1 MAADGSNIPRI
12 KPGDNIEAVN
22 TALSAVERSLSE
34 VREAAAAGKA
44 TADIV
49 ANLDN
54 SLKAMKAE
62 QAELVQ
68 RIAAR
73 DAAATD
79 YGHDSDLALYV
90 RGRGEEPRLRSV
102 TDGGAPIQRT
112 PAELKAH
119 KAVRL
124 FGEDSETYGFQ
135 PGLLDDPAPKCE
147 WQRSAQ
153 VAYEEVAIAELCTGR
168 TAAKA
173 RARLARLFSVAPNP
187 EIKRLFSD
195 ASGTGTEWI
204 PSEVVMPELERD
216 LMLQTRGR
224 VAGLFG
230 VTPMSSKTVSSPFL
244 SGGLRPYLKG
254 AQTADDPARYTA
266 STATTA
272 ERSRTAV
279 GMAVRAQLDDDTT
292 EDAVVDSAPVF
303 RELVIQALLDGEEDA
318 ILNGDTAASH
328 QDAIAS
334 WDIRGRW
341 GTSGLGT
348 SADHRRAWIGLRARA
363 YDVSS
368 TADLNSTQTFAGFL
382 SQRGALTAPHG
393 TVGNLVWLIPDE
405 YYIKKVLGFAEVV
418 TLEKY
423 GPGATIM
430 SGEVGKAGGAR
441 IMITQFLSA
450 DLATTGLYTGSG
462 STSSA
467 VLVNVDR
474 FKRGL
479 RRGTT
484 VEIARDATR
493 GVRDVVAT
501 LREVFYSLDGSA
513 TKNVHVAFNLQG

>member
-1 MAADGSNIPRI
+1 MAADGSVNIPRI

-22 TALSAVERSLSE
+22 TALTAVERSLSE
-34 VREAAAAGKA
+34 VREAVAAGKA

-49 ANLDN
+49 SNLDN
-54 SLKAMKAE
+54 ALKAMKAE

-90 RGRGEEPRLRSV
+90 RSRGEEPRLRSV

-112 PAELKAH
+112 AAELKAH

-147 WQRSAQ
+147 WQRAAQ

-292 EDAVVDSAPVF
+292 EEPMQGPLRTVPGASPSATN
-303 RELVIQALLDGEEDA
+303 R
-318 ILNGDTAASH
+318 NAS
-328 QDAIAS
+328 
-334 WDIRGRW
+334 
-341 GTSGLGT
+341 TLPK
-348 SADHRRAWIGLRARA
+348 RRF
-363 YDVSS
+363 V
-368 TADLNSTQTFAGFL
+368 
-382 SQRGALTAPHG
+382 ALTAPTATG
-393 TVGNLVWLIPDE
+393 ETAVTNVTAATVRKVYGLIQEDCPAG
-405 YYIKKVLGFAEVV
+405 KSVSVQRLGEGIAE
-418 TLEKY
+418 
-423 GPGATIM
+423 
-430 SGEVGKAGGAR
+430 S
-441 IMITQFLSA
+441 
-450 DLATTGLYTGSG
+450 
-462 STSSA
+462 
-467 VLVNVDR
+467 
-474 FKRGL
+474 
-479 RRGTT
+479 
-484 VEIARDATR
+484 
-493 GVRDVVAT
+493 
-501 LREVFYSLDGSA
+501 DGSA
-513 TKNVHVAFNLQG
+513 TIAVGDPLIVVGTSSVATAGRVATLGASPTAGSYMVVGQAKSAVGTTDGGEEVRIELCTPYLVYVPA

>member
-1 MAADGSNIPRI
+1 MAADGSSIPRI

-44 TADIV
+44 TADLV

-90 RGRGEEPRLRSV
+90 RSKGDEPRLRSV
-102 TDGGAPIQRT
+102 TDGGATIHRAA
-112 PAELKAH
+112 AEMKAH

-147 WQRSAQ
+147 WQRAAQ
-153 VAYEEVAIAELCTGR
+153 VAYEEMAAAELCTGR
-168 TAAKA
+168 TAPKA
-173 RARLARLFSVAPNP
+173 RARVARLFSVAPNP
-187 EIKRLFSD
+187 EIRRLFSD

-204 PSEVVMPELERD
+204 PSEIVMPELERD

-244 SGGLRPYLKG
+244 SAGLRPYLKG
-254 AQTADDPARYTA
+254 TQTSDNPAQYTA
-266 STATTA
+266 STPTTA

-292 EDAVVDSAPVF
+292 EDAVVDSMPVF

-328 QDAIAS
+328 QDAIAT

-341 GTSGLGT
+341 GTAGLGT
-348 SADHRRAWIGLRARA
+348 TADHRRAWIGLRARA
-363 YDVSS
+363 FDVSS
-368 TADLNSTQTFAGFL
+368 TTDGSAAQTYAGYL
-382 SQRGALTAPHG
+382 AQRAALTAPHG
-393 TVGNLVWLIPDE
+393 TVGKLAWLISDE
-405 YYIKKVLGFAEVV
+405 YYIAKVLNFAEVV

-430 SGEVGKAGGAR
+430 SGEVGKVGGAPV
-441 IMITQFLSA
+441 IVSQFLSA
-450 DLATTGLYTGSG
+450 DLATTGLYTGTG
-462 STSSA
+462 AYTTA
-467 VLVNVDR
+467 VLVNTDR
-474 FKRGL
+474 FKRGM
-479 RRGTT
+479 RRGAT
-484 VEIARDATR
+484 VEIARDPTR

-501 LREVFYSLDGSA
+501 LREVFYSLDGST
-513 TKNVHVAFNLQG
+513 TKNVHVAYKLG